1 MYHLLVS
8 DEDPTKLSLI
18 FRGHDKLDHFR
29 NGEDGTI
36 GAQGGVILGE
46 KDVGASLNASFVFV
60 IGLCVRV
67 AGNNCATGALGDAVD
82 GEDGDI
88 IKELISCIVDE
99 LGVSILLSSKLTDS
113 NK

>member
-18 FRGHDKLDHFR
+18 FRGHDKLDDLR
-29 NGEDGTI
+29 NGEDGTVE
-36 GAQGGVILGE
+36 AQGVIIIGE
-46 KDVGASLNASFVFV
+46 KYVGASLNSSFVIV

-67 AGNNCATGALGDAVD
+67 DSNNCATGALGDAVA
-82 GEDGDI
+82 GVGGDI